1 MTDFSRTFSGTPSA
15 VLPTANRFF
24 RPPLPSAHVARPRLC
39 RRLRDGLDGRLLL
52 IAAPAGFGKSSLAI
66 EFCESLDPRWQSL
79 WLGLSSRESDPGR
92 FLERLLDGLRQ
103 YHPTLGEEALGLLKM
118 RQRHQPF
125 AFETWLDDLLDELA
139 PCLDPQRPLLLVLD
153 DYHLAQGAVL
163 DRCLQFLL
171 NHLPEGLVLLVTSRQ
186 RPDWHLARLRL
197 SRQLLELSEQDLR
210 LTAEESGA
218 LMAASGL
225 ELDEDAL
232 DALLERS
239 EGWVAG
245 LRLWLLAR
253 GDPEEQVSPGVHGAD
268 ELIRD
273 YLLEEVIER
282 QPPEVQAFLAQ
293 TARFERFCA
302 ELCDTVR
309 EAGDSAAILDHLQ
322 QHQVFLVPL
331 DENGQWFRY
340 HHLFS
345 DLLLARPLPDFGPSA
360 GSLHLRACGWFS
372 RHGLLDQAVEQA
384 LRAGQPDVAASLV
397 QNLSEEQLLAEQNIA
412 TLLRWKMDL
421 PDSLL
426 ASTPRLILLYGWALA
441 LACQLDA
448 AEELA
453 GQLARFLP
461 APDESAQRDLLAQW
475 QALSGVIARGRGD
488 IDKAEAHCRE
498 ALQDLAGERY
508 GTRLQCLSTLSNLA
522 VTRGDF
528 WQARNYNRDALEF
541 AQRYGNPLFEAL
553 VHYDRARV
561 LQARGEVARAE
572 EEVRQGLE
580 RLQHLP
586 AQRRYAVR
594 GRLLLYRGY
603 LRSLALQPD
612 EARKWIKQGIE
623 ETRSCR
629 DVSLVIGYC
638 VLASLEGRLGNYAA
652 AFARLGDVER
662 LMHAWDIPP
671 IYYLAAITLIKCELW
686 LAQGQTEL
694 AGVWLQR
701 LGGTYGGQA
710 ATPPECSPLL
720 PLHVELLQ
728 AGLERREGRP
738 EEAARRLDRLARS
751 TRENGALLPARLAL
765 GQLAALHLEQGRER
779 EALATLQQAMEGAVG
794 GALLP
799 LHELLVQQPEWLRE
813 TVAALP
819 CLSRRPAHARA
830 VAGAARR
837 ARGRCGRGAQRART
851 GGAGADRSGV
861 VQPGDQRAAVHLA
874 AYGEEPRPPYQR
886 QARRRASH
894 PGGGAGQA
902 HGVVALGAPPHVP
915 GVLAQGFQRR
925 RSRALPTTLTL
936 EKAIA
941 APATI
946 GLSRPKAASG
956 MPITL

>member
-125 AFETWLDDLLDELA
+125 AFETWLDDLLDELG

-561 LQARGEVARAE
+561 LQARGEVARADDE
-572 EEVRQGLE
+572 L
-580 RLQHLP
+580 H
-586 AQRRYAVR
+586 R
-594 GRLLLYRGY
+594 GRQEELCPRRQHPVQAGPFHQHRQHQRQRQQQRGDNPPAFAAQA
-603 LRSLALQPD
+603 AL
-612 EARKWIKQGIE
+612 GI
-623 ETRSCR
+623 
-629 DVSLVIGYC
+629 
-638 VLASLEGRLGNYAA
+638 VLAWLPR
-652 AFARLGDVER
+652 VE
-662 LMHAWDIPP
+662 
-671 IYYLAAITLIKCELW
+671 
-686 LAQGQTEL
+686 
-694 AGVWLQR
+694 
-701 LGGTYGGQA
+701 
-710 ATPPECSPLL
+710 
-720 PLHVELLQ
+720 Q
-728 AGLERREGRP
+728 AGLVAGLFHRLQQGLAVHCAEQLEVGALAGQVDADLAYAGHLLQRP
-738 EEAARRLDRLARS
+738 LDPADATGAGHALDGQFQAARRNLVAGLLDRR
-751 TRENGALLPARLAL
+751 
-765 GQLAALHLEQGRER
+765 HQGRQAVR
-779 EALATLQQAMEGAVG
+779 RGLYAGLLAGQVDRGGRDPGHFLQGSFD
-794 GALLP
+794 
-799 LHELLVQQPEWLRE
+799 
-813 TVAALP
+813 T
-819 CLSRRPAHARA
+819 
-830 VAGAARR
+830 AGA
-837 ARGRCGRGAQRART
+837 G
-851 GGAGADRSGV
+851 
-861 VQPGDQRAAVHLA
+861 
-874 AYGEEPRPPYQR
+874 
-886 QARRRASH
+886 RASH
-894 PGGGAGQA
+894 AADRQIE
-902 HGVVALGAPPHVP
+902 LG
-915 GVLAQGFQRR
+915 
-925 RSRALPTTLTL
+925 
-936 EKAIA
+936 
-941 APATI
+941 
-946 GLSRPKAASG
+946 
-956 MPITL
+956 

>member
-125 AFETWLDDLLDELA
+125 AFETWLDDLLDELC

-671 IYYLAAITLIKCELW
+671 IYYGGRSRRSLAAAPRI
-686 LAQGQTEL
+686 ARAA
-694 AGVWLQR
+694 AGMV
-701 LGGTYGGQA
+701 
-710 ATPPECSPLL
+710 
-720 PLHVELLQ
+720 
-728 AGLERREGRP
+728 
-738 EEAARRLDRLARS
+738 AR
-751 TRENGALLPARLAL
+751 
-765 GQLAALHLEQGRER
+765 
-779 EALATLQQAMEGAVG
+779 
-794 GALLP
+794 
-799 LHELLVQQPEWLRE
+799 

-851 GGAGADRSGV
+851 GGAGADRPGV